1 MDMDM
6 PMNVIWSPKNL
17 AQKMLFGKWPEMAK
31 KLAKLIFQHPAPQVP
46 TSTAFYW
53 PSTIINQPVP
63 PSTDRV
69 PSHINQYRLLL
80 TQYHQV

>member
-1 MDMDM
+1 MDTDM

-53 PSTIINQPVP
+53 PSTIINQQVSLHTDPVP
-63 PSTDRV
+63 PST
-69 PSHINQYRLLL
+69 NQYRLLL
-80 TQYHQV
+80 TQ